1 MNTYKKPSLT
11 IQEAKKVLALYSC
24 TQIKS
29 VQTQEEKELLQQ
41 AILLVTE
48 QSESENLGICA
59 ENAKKAITT
68 LSIYLKALGY
78 NFVPESLSSQEFE
91 GPVYL
96 KFNTQRMSCFLD
108 SYTGEYRG
116 VLISCQAE
124 DDEINGTYGY
134 FPLDL
139 FI

>member
-1 MNTYKKPSLT
+1 MNTHKKFGLT
-11 IQEAKKVLALYSC
+11 VQEAKKILALYSC
-24 TQIKS
+24 TQIKT
-29 VQTQEEKELLQQ
+29 VRTREEKELLQQ
-41 AILLVTE
+41 AILLITN

-59 ENAKKAITT
+59 DSLRQGTTT
-68 LSIYLKALGY
+68 LSTYLKALGY
-78 NFVPESLSSQEFE
+78 SFE
-91 GPVYL
+91 PKSFSPQDIEEPVYI
-96 KFNTQRMSCFLD
+96 KFNTQRISCFLD
-108 SYTGEYRG
+108 SYSGEYRG